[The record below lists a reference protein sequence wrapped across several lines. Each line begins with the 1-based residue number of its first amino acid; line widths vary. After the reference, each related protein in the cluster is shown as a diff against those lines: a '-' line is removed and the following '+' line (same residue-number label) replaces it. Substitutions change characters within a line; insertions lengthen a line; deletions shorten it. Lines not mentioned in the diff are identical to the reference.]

1 MNHNLTIVAVDGPAG
16 SGKSTVSKMVARKLN
31 WSFVST
37 GAVYRM
43 AAFIIKS
50 QGLEFS
56 SGNERK
62 WIDAIATSAEK
73 MSWNFDS
80 EIIVFDGQE
89 FDDELQT
96 IEIGEAASLIA
107 KVPEIRHIL
116 LSVQRNFCLRT
127 EKKGVIVEGRDVG
140 TIVFPDAKLK
150 IFLTASIEER
160 VARRGKQLQIVAADQ
175 EYMREKL
182 EKRDLQDS
190 TRIVAPL
197 IPAADAILIDTS
209 GKSLADAVEEFLS
222 YALKL

>member
-1 MNHNLTIVAVDGPAG
+1 MNHNLIIVAVDGPAG
-16 SGKSTVSKMVARKLN
+16 SGKSTVSKMVARALN

-43 AAFIIKS
+43 AAFIIANR
-50 QGLEFS
+50 GLEFS
-56 SGNERK
+56 AGNEKK
-62 WIDAIATSAEK
+62 WIDAIALSAEK
-73 MSWNFDS
+73 MSWNF
-80 EIIVFDGQE
+80 EREMIVFDGKE
-89 FDDELQT
+89 YEDELHT

-107 KVPEIRHIL
+107 KVPEIRRIL

-127 EKKGVIVEGRDVG
+127 DKKGVIVEGRDVG
-140 TIVFPDAKLK
+140 TVVFPDAELK

-160 VARRGKQLQIVAADQ
+160 AARRGKQLQIEAADQ

-197 IPAADAILIDTS
+197 IPADDAILIDTS
-209 GKSLADAVEEFLS
+209 GKSLADAVAEFLG
-222 YALKL
+222 YAIKI